1 MTALHDLSAD
11 TLSSAYRAGQLSPVE
26 VTRAALAR
34 IDAWEG
40 KINAMHVITADE
52 ALAQAASAEARWR
65 AGQGVKSA
73 QEQEKHNVYRVDPK
87 SGDIKVVVDDFVEPN
102 GHCFAPDEK
111 KLYVIDTGFTDGPDN
126 PSHIRVF
133 DVDHAAGKVS
143 NSKVFAEMPKPSI
156 TDGVRC
162 DTDGN
167 VGAPWA
173 GATPTRMVFV
183 ATTRLASS
191 SARSISRRRSP
202 ICASAARSETG
213 CTSAARRRSTRSIRV
228 RPAQ

>member
-26 VTRAALAR
+26 VMRAALAR

-87 SGDIKVVVDDFVEPN
+87 SGDIKVIVDDFVEPN
-102 GHCFAPDEK
+102 GHCF
-111 KLYVIDTGFTDGPDN
+111 
-126 PSHIRVF
+126 R
-133 DVDHAAGKVS
+133 
-143 NSKVFAEMPKPSI
+143 
-156 TDGVRC
+156 
-162 DTDGN
+162 
-167 VGAPWA
+167 
-173 GATPTRMVFV
+173 
-183 ATTRLASS
+183 
-191 SARSISRRRSP
+191 
-202 ICASAARSETG
+202 
-213 CTSAARRRSTRSIRV
+213 ARREEALRHRHRLHRRPGQPVAYPRV
-228 RPAQ
+228 RRGSRGRKGVEQQGFCGNARAQHH